1 MEFLAFG
8 ASLYNFFRASMKMTK
23 QVLNMEGSKS
33 NPKTII
39 IEESKKE
46 EKFHHFDF

>member
-1 MEFLAFG
+1 
-8 ASLYNFFRASMKMTK
+8 MKMPK
-23 QVLNMEGSKS
+23 HVLIMEGSKS

-39 IEESKKE
+39 IERSERE

>member
-1 MEFLAFG
+1 
-8 ASLYNFFRASMKMTK
+8 MKMTK
-23 QVLNMEGSKS
+23 HVLIMEESKS

-39 IEESKKE
+39 IEESEKE

>member
-1 MEFLAFG
+1 
-8 ASLYNFFRASMKMTK
+8 MKMTK
-23 QVLNMEGSKS
+23 HMLIMEGGIS

-39 IEESKKE
+39 IEESEKE